1 MKAAVNPPIAFP
13 GLDVG
18 SYSYG
23 LAHEALKSEVYRD
36 RLREIAK
43 SDRYLILDNGA
54 DETKIGMSGDPYYDL
69 ITDIQPNEIIAPDVL
84 GKAEETR
91 EGFEKFWPWFEE
103 YKTQAELNV
112 PKLMAVVQGQN
123 RLEWLKEAY
132 SWVEDDRV
140 DVIGIPYDIN
150 FSIEGV
156 RAFPPGERHLSNL
169 WGARRYEL
177 VLSVLRK
184 MESLGIEKE
193 VHLLGMSTLYELNN
207 YREKG
212 ISEEIRSTD
221 TTAPF
226 AAALDGY
233 VWEKF
238 DSGPKV
244 WKSLSFD
251 VEELPIKS
259 SLKNLVE
266 YFTAVGDIHALMNVK
281 TILDYAGEKDE

>member
-112 PKLMAVVQGQN
+112 PKLMAVVQGKTEQ
-123 RLEWLKEAY
+123 EWLDQAMM
-132 SWVEDDRV
+132 WLRDDRV

-150 FSIEGV
+150 FEVEGAEGV
-156 RAFPPGERHLSNL
+156 VSDDEHLSYK
-169 WGARRYEL
+169 WGVRRFIL
-177 VLSVLRK
+177 VNKLFN
-184 MESLGIEKE
+184 EINEETEKE
-193 VHLLGMSTLYELNN
+193 FHLLGMSTLTEFAT
-207 YREKG
+207 YRESGLDKF
-212 ISEEIRSTD
+212 IRSTD

-238 DSGPKV
+238 DSGPKN
-244 WKSLSFD
+244 WKSLNFD

-266 YFTAVGDIHALMNVK
+266 YFTAANDYDALTNVK